1 MVKRHPNLLGG
12 ARMEVYAGLDLHST
26 NTYVGIID
34 GENKVLYRHR
44 HRNDLSSILSVLDP
58 FKKDIRGVVVE
69 STYNWY
75 WLVDGLMAQCYPVR
89 LANPSAIRQYE
100 GLKEV
105 DDKRSSLWLANLLR
119 LGILPTGYIY
129 PKEERPLRDLL
140 RKRLQLVHHRTAHIL
155 SIKNVF
161 ARSLTLR
168 MKSEEIKKL
177 DHPQVKHLFPEET
190 CHAIMASV
198 GLIAHLQKEIN
209 GIEKMIRDKLKVK
222 REFTGLLTMPG
233 IGDIIA
239 MTIMLEVGNIG
250 RFPTV
255 QDYSSYCR
263 CVKSTRTSNG
273 KVTGYGNRKNGNK
286 YLSWA
291 YIEAAQFAKRY
302 HETARSYYEKKTAK
316 TNKIVAIKALSH
328 KLARASYFIM
338 RDGVDYDQARLF

>member
-1 MVKRHPNLLGG
+1 
-12 ARMEVYAGLDLHST
+12 
-26 NTYVGIID
+26 VGIID
-34 GENKVLYRHR
+34 GENRVLYKQR
-44 HRNDLSSILSVLDP
+44 HRNDVPSLLRVLDP
-58 FKKDIRGVVVE
+58 FKKDLRGVVVE

-75 WLVDGLMAQCYPVR
+75 WLVDGLPHER
-89 LANPSAIRQYE
+89 GLPGANPSAIKQYE
-100 GLKEV
+100 GLKTV
-105 DDKRSSLWLANLLR
+105 DDKRSSLWLANL
-119 LGILPTGYIY
+119 ILPTGYIY

-155 SIKNVF
+155 SVKNVF

-177 DHPQVKHLFPEET
+177 DCLQVKHLFPEEI

-198 GLIAHLQKEIN
+198 GLIGHLQKEIN
-209 GIEKMIRDKLKVK
+209 GIEKMIRDKLKLK

-233 IGDIIA
+233 IGEIIA
-239 MTIMLEVGNIG
+239 MTIMVEVGNIN

-302 HETARSYYEKKTAK
+302 HETARNFYEKKMTK

-338 RDGVDYDQARLF
+338 RDGVEYNQARLF

>member
-1 MVKRHPNLLGG
+1 
-12 ARMEVYAGLDLHST
+12 MEVYAGLDLHAT

-34 GENKVLYRHR
+34 GENNVLYKRRHG
-44 HRNDLSSILSVLDP
+44 NDLPLILSVLDP
-58 FKKDIRGVVVE
+58 FQNDIKGVVVE

-75 WLVDGLMAQCYPVR
+75 WLVDGLMAQGYPVR

-100 GLKEV
+100 GLKQV

-155 SIKNVF
+155 SIKNIF
-161 ARSLTLR
+161 ARSLAMR
-168 MKSEEIKKL
+168 VKSEEIKKL
-177 DHPQVKHLFPEET
+177 DYLQVEKLFPEET
-190 CHAIMASV
+190 RYAVMASV
-198 GLIAHLQKEIN
+198 GLIGHFQNKIN
-209 GIEKMIRDKLKVK
+209 EIEKMIRNRLKVK

-233 IGDIIA
+233 MGDIIA
-239 MTIMLEVGNIG
+239 MTIMLEVGNIS

-263 CVKSTRTSNG
+263 CVKSTHTSNG

-286 YLSWA
+286 HLSWA
-291 YIEAAQFAKRY
+291 YIEAAQFAKRH
-302 HETARSYYEKKTAK
+302 HETARSYYEKKMAK

-328 KLARASYFIM
+328 KLARASYYVM